1 MVLGGTIHGS
11 CMYGVPRRGLICTR
25 CVCVEEEGGDK
36 YSLCNNV
43 LEEFGLNDSAY
54 HYFLFCLKH
63 IQSEKLDNRDSSL
76 LLFLL

>member
-1 MVLGGTIHGS
+1 MEVVCTGCPGEDL
-11 CMYGVPRRGLICTR
+11 YAQGV